1 MCSMR
6 LRGWEGA
13 SDYEIVWSHIGEK
26 SQSGNCELEKLR
38 PLVEVGYT
46 EKLGEMGLM
55 LVVGKRKAHIF
66 LTGASL
72 EGDTET
78 LYSGTKGQRSHQSTQ
93 TLWNCLESCCEKK
106 VLPSFSFRELP
117 GQFMIFGSRILPRTT
132 D

>member
-78 LYSGTKGQRSHQSTQ
+78 LYSGTKGRG
-93 TLWNCLESCCEKK
+93 LIRALRLCGIAWNPVVRRRFCQAFLSENFLDS
-106 VLPSFSFRELP
+106 S
-117 GQFMIFGSRILPRTT
+117 
-132 D
+132 